1 MFSLPTLKDK
11 KVATYIIA
19 PELLISVPC
28 RDVVFRN
35 NCTKIKQVL
44 SCCWIDCWIYS
55 SLVLTIILLIL
66 RVKCCELDYM
76 LYTLFCTCFKSE
88 VNEEKKETVAIFFL
102 DLYDLLR
109 KLVFV
114 LVFSSFS
121 FFSILLYFLRC
132 LFINTF
138 CQSKWSNLEGNQR
151 KIWPSKLPCYVCF
164 ERNRVYAKCL

>member
-1 MFSLPTLKDK
+1 MNLFIIQWKSELYILVLIRKTANKNWRCFRCLLSKIK

-44 SCCWIDCWIYS
+44 SCCWIDCWIYL

-88 VNEEKKETVAIFFL
+88 VNEEKKETVAIFFF
-102 DLYDLLR
+102 R
-109 KLVFV
+109 FIWFV
-114 LVFSSFS
+114 EKIGFCIGFYFILFFLNFIVFST
-121 FFSILLYFLRC
+121 
-132 LFINTF
+132 LFIHKHIL
-138 CQSKWSNLEGNQR
+138 SE
-151 KIWPSKLPCYVCF
+151 
-164 ERNRVYAKCL
+164 